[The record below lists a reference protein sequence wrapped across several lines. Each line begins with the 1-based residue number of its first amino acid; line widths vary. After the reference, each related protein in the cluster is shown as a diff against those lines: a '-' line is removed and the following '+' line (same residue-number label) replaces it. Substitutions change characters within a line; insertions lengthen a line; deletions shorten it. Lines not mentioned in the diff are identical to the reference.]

1 LPVGA
6 KLAGQENFVMR
17 LGFKIIGVEATEWLA
32 QPAEVPKFARP
43 IFNAPV
49 IDRYQAL
56 LKSFEICLW
65 ALAVT
70 AIGYCSVAYA
80 GAAIHQHREKA
91 ILNAVSRHAD
101 WQQGAR
107 PGDAVVPSFISA
119 NSSATLGYGVLGVVE
134 IPRLGIST
142 VVEEGVDESTLWEAV
157 GHIPGT
163 AQPGQNGNAALAAHR
178 DTYFSGLGE
187 VEAGDLVIFRS
198 PTANYEFRVESTK
211 IVDGEATDALPDSA
225 SPTLSLITCYPFHYV
240 GAAPQRFIVTARAE
254 SASQ

>member
-1 LPVGA
+1 
-6 KLAGQENFVMR
+6 MR
-17 LGFKIIGVEATEWLA
+17 LDFPKIKVETTRWLA
-32 QPAEVPKFARP
+32 QPAEVPKFARR

-49 IDRYQAL
+49 ADRYQAI

-65 ALAVT
+65 ALAVV

-80 GAAIHQHREKA
+80 GAAIHQCREKA
-91 ILNAVSRHAD
+91 ILNAVSRPANS
-101 WQQGAR
+101 QPESTSANS
-107 PGDAVVPSFISA
+107 VVPSFISA
-119 NSSATLGYGVLGVVE
+119 NTSTTLGYGVLGVVE

-187 VEAGDLVIFRS
+187 VEPGDVVVFRS
-198 PTANYEFRVESTK
+198 PTARYQFRVESTK
-211 IVDGEATDALPDSA
+211 IVDGDATDALPDSA
-225 SPTLSLITCYPFHYV
+225 TPTLSLITCYPFHYV

-254 SASQ
+254 EIGSSPAAR